1 MLKAEGTAGPAP
13 AMRPDKR
20 KLPPVLRALALSA
33 LITLPAACAGGTPP
47 AEAAAGPGSS
57 SGSTG
62 HAASRPGSSLATDPT
77 RDDLAQAWQAL
88 KEATGT
94 SCRLDNECRTL
105 AVGWRAC
112 GGPAQYLAWS
122 VSATDRQAM
131 QGAARIYTAL
141 QRRRAEASGEMST
154 CELLPEPTAY
164 CQAPISQAPISQAPK
179 RAPAQA
185 PVAAGTLK
193 DSLHELGHCALRAGA
208 ASGLR

>member
-1 MLKAEGTAGPAP
+1 
-13 AMRPDKR
+13 
-20 KLPPVLRALALSA
+20 
-33 LITLPAACAGGTPP
+33 
-47 AEAAAGPGSS
+47 
-57 SGSTG
+57 
-62 HAASRPGSSLATDPT
+62 LATDPT

-164 CQAPISQAPISQAPK
+164 CQAPISQAPK

>member
-1 MLKAEGTAGPAP
+1 
-13 AMRPDKR
+13 MRPGGCR
-20 KLPPVLRALALSA
+20 LPPVLRALAMSA
-33 LITLPAACAGGTPP
+33 LITLPAACASGTPP
-47 AEAAAGPGSS
+47 AEAAAGPGLA

-62 HAASRPGSSLATDPT
+62 HAASPPGSALATGPT
-77 RDDLAQAWQAL
+77 TDDLAQAWQAL
-88 KEATGT
+88 KQATGT
-94 SCRLDNECRTL
+94 SCRQDNECRTL

-131 QGAARIYTAL
+131 QSAARVYTAL

-164 CQAPISQAPISQAPK
+164 CRAPISQVPISQAPK

-193 DSLHELGHCALRAGA
+193 DSLPELGHCALRAGS